1 MNQLLAYL
9 FSGLGGIVA
18 TVVAF
23 RAWDS
28 SRIRRIQRS
37 ERSKVLDEIRQ
48 TFIGEIANDHLP
60 HIYTVLE
67 KIADKLELHISE
79 RPAIRYLGGRERV
92 G

>member
-9 FSGLGGIVA
+9 ASGLGGIV
-18 TVVAF
+18 TTLVAF
-23 RAWDS
+23 KAWDA

-37 ERSKVLDEIRQ
+37 ERHKVWEEIHQ
-48 TFIGEIANDHLP
+48 TFVAEIAQNHLP
-60 HIYTVLE
+60 HIYAALE
-67 KIADKLELHISE
+67 KIAEKLSLDLAE